1 MLFPYAQK
9 NPPDS
14 FPAVTVI
21 LMALNVIIFF
31 LTSEGGVIRMDILDA
46 GGISSVNF
54 SPLRLITSAF
64 LHAEPVHLL
73 GNVWFLW
80 LFGVAV
86 EGRLRTWRFLAL
98 YCLCALGAAA
108 LQSVISPGD
117 VPMIG
122 ASGAIMGVM
131 GAALYLFPFAKVKVF
146 YWFFIVLAGT
156 WLVPM
161 WGVAIYYVSLD
172 LFWGFLGMAS
182 EMEGGTA
189 HFAHLGGVIM
199 GVVVPMIL
207 RVQRDS
213 VHVSYAKETL
223 SDMKDFGALTPYQL
237 FDLVQSRPDD
247 SELANA
253 WMSAELQH
261 GMVSPE
267 CLAHYQ
273 RHLPKL
279 AREGEIRDVGLVANN
294 LVAKG
299 HFVNPGAMGIIA
311 RRCEDERYVNY
322 AMVLY
327 DQVIRSGQS
336 SDSDREMAVFRLAS
350 LHERSGDGTTAGNL
364 YRIYLRDWPFGM
376 MEQQVKLGLS
386 RLSSRSS

>member
-31 LTSEGGVIRMDILDA
+31 LTSESAVIRMDILDA
-46 GGISSVNF
+46 GGISSVHF
-54 SPLRLITSAF
+54 TPLRLLTSAF
-64 LHAEPVHLL
+64 LHAEPIHLL

-86 EGRLRTWRFLAL
+86 EGRLRTLRFLLL
-98 YCLCALGAAA
+98 YGLSGLGAAV
-108 LQSVISPGD
+108 LQSLVSPGD
-117 VPMIG
+117 IPMIG

-161 WGVAIYYVSLD
+161 WGVAIYYVALD
-172 LFWGFLGMAS
+172 LFWGLLGVAS

-189 HFAHLGGVIM
+189 HFAHLGGVIV
-199 GVVVPMIL
+199 GVVFPLLM

-223 SDMKDFGALTPYQL
+223 SDMKDLRALSPHQL
-237 FDLVQSRPDD
+237 FDLVQTRPDD
-247 SELANA
+247 PELANA
-253 WMSAELQH
+253 WMSAELQY
-261 GMVSPE
+261 GVVSPE

-279 AREGEIRDVGLVANN
+279 AREGELRDVGLVAHN
-294 LVAKG
+294 LVARG
-299 HFVNPGAMGIIA
+299 FTVNPGALAMIA
-311 RRCEDERYVNY
+311 RRSEDERYENY
-322 AMVLY
+322 AMLLY
-327 DQVIRSGQS
+327 DQVIRNDQAR
-336 SDSDREMAVFRLAS
+336 DSDREMAVFRLAS

-364 YRIYLRDWPFGM
+364 YRIYLRDWPLGM
-376 MEQQVKLGLS
+376 MEQQVKSGLS
-386 RLSSRSS
+386 RLASRSS